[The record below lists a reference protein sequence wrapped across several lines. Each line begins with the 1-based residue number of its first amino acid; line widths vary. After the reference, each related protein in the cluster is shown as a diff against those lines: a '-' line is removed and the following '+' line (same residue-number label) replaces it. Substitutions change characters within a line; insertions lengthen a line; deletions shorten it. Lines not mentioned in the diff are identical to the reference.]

1 MKSVILRH
9 YNKFLVAAESI
20 ADLFAI
26 LLAFS
31 AGSAIYLYLHPT
43 LTHNPHSSVVAI
55 TTAIV
60 GVLIFERLGLYRQ
73 QVSLMN
79 LVEIRKIIRATF
91 VLCLGLIIY
100 SYFQKIHFP
109 RSLLVY
115 NVILV
120 LLFVLIE
127 RTIFF
132 KLQQALYIRGF
143 NVRRT
148 LILGAG
154 ENGRLLHQSIA
165 QAPKLGYFV
174 VGFLDENQKRL
185 LHAKEWFEK
194 STNNGL
200 IFCDGYSKL
209 SNIVRTHQIDE
220 IFISNPLHSMGAYT
234 LQTLATLCQK
244 LEINLNFIPY
254 VIRGYFANQL
264 HINDINGIPMIS
276 FKPIPISHAEQ
287 LSKRIF
293 DIILASITLLLFCPF
308 FLVIPLLIN
317 HDSKGSVFF
326 KQMRVGK
333 NGAHF
338 QMYKFRTMHVDTPQ
352 YANSPKT
359 AHDPRITKIGKF
371 LRKTSLDEL
380 PQLFNVI
387 RGDMS
392 LVGPRPEMPF
402 IVDNEYNDLIR
413 ERLRVKPGVTGVWQI
428 SGDRTREIHENI
440 SYDLF
445 YIENRSLLL
454 DTIILIRTLLFGI
467 MAMRTH

>member
-1 MKSVILRH
+1 MSQH
-9 YNKFLVAAESI
+9 YNKILVAAELI
-20 ADLFAI
+20 ADLSAI
-26 LLAFS
+26 LFAFS
-31 AGSAIYLYLHPT
+31 TGSAIYLYLHPA
-43 LTHNPHSSVVAI
+43 LTYKPQSSVIAI

-79 LVEIRKIIRATF
+79 LVEIRKIIRAII
-91 VLCLGLIIY
+91 VLCMGLIIY
-100 SYFQKIHFP
+100 SYFQKLHFP
-109 RSLLVY
+109 RSLLAY
-115 NVILV
+115 NMILM

-127 RTIFF
+127 RMIFF
-132 KLQQALYIRGF
+132 KLQQALYIRRF
-143 NVRRT
+143 NVRRI

-154 ENGRLLHQSIA
+154 ENGRLLHQSIT

-174 VGFLDENQKRL
+174 VGFLDKNQRRL
-185 LHAKEWFEK
+185 LHSKEWFAK
-194 STNNGL
+194 STDNGL
-200 IFCDGYSKL
+200 IFCDDYLKL
-209 SNIVRTHQIDE
+209 PDIVRTERIDE
-220 IFISNPLHSMGAYT
+220 LFISNPLHDMGTYN
-234 LQTLATLCQK
+234 LQTLAALCQK
-244 LEINLNFIPY
+244 LEIKLNFIPY

-264 HINDINGIPMIS
+264 YINDINGLPMIS
-276 FKPIPISHAEQ
+276 FRPVPYSHADQ

-293 DIILASITLLLFCPF
+293 DLILASISLLLFGPF
-308 FLVIPLLIN
+308 FLIIALLIK
-317 HDSKGSVFF
+317 HDSEGSVFF
-326 KQMRVGK
+326 KQMRIGR
-333 NGAHF
+333 NGVPF
-338 QMYKFRTMHVDTPQ
+338 SMYKFRTMHVETPQ

-359 AHDPRITKIGKF
+359 AFDPRITRIGKF
-371 LRKTSLDEL
+371 LRRTSLDEL

-387 RGDMS
+387 LGEMS

-413 ERLRVKPGVTGVWQI
+413 ERLRVKPGITGVWQI

-454 DTIILIRTLLFGI
+454 DTIILVRTLLFGI